1 VVLSGLQL
9 GQTSQIVGKNT
20 NSSWWYI
27 VDPQNASHDSNYD
40 VAGPR
45 TAMTQEGIHGDWSDC
60 RASTAFRELIA
71 SLGSTRAKGNEK
83 PPTISRRGL
92 VCDFQGVDRI
102 SINSL

>member
-1 VVLSGLQL
+1 MRIGDNVGVVVPVNEVVRQCGPEHKPR
-9 GQTSQIVGKNT
+9 GCHE
-20 NSSWWYI
+20 
-27 VDPQNASHDSNYD
+27 HDSNYD

-60 RASTAFRELIA
+60 RASTAVRELIA